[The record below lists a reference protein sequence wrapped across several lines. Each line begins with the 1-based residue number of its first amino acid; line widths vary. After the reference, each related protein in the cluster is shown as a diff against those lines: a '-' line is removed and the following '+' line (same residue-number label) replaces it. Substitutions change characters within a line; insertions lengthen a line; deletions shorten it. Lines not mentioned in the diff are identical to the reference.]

1 MSETSMLID
10 TDVYLPTPADI
21 AVAEIPRAF
30 GRNTVEGSLERTGLY
45 PAASRTASL
54 GAYAA
59 ARRAVDIVGSL
70 VLLILLSP
78 ILAAIAGAIALDSG
92 IPIIYRCERLG
103 RHGRRITVLKFRTMR
118 NGSHHHLADLLSAD
132 EMRALEYSQNRKLKN
147 DPRRTRVGSFL
158 RRSSLDELPQLL
170 NVLAGEMS
178 LIGPRPYFADELL
191 KRTEAGEILSMR
203 PGITGLWQT
212 NGRSDR
218 TFEERIAYDLDYVR
232 GAGVRMDVRIMA
244 QTLSAVFSGR
254 GAY

>member
-1 MSETSMLID
+1 MT
-10 TDVYLPTPADI
+10 
-21 AVAEIPRAF
+21 AE
-30 GRNTVEGSLERTGLY
+30 GLLERTGLY
-45 PAASRTASL
+45 PVASRRAASS

-59 ARRAVDIVGSL
+59 ARRVVDVIGSF
-70 VLLILLSP
+70 VLLVVLSP
-78 ILAAIAGAIALDSG
+78 VLLVIGVAIALDSG
-92 IPIIYRCERLG
+92 IPIIYRCERVG

-170 NVLAGEMS
+170 NVLAGDMS

-191 KRTEAGEILSMR
+191 HRVEAPEILSVR

-212 NGRSDR
+212 KGRSDR

-232 GAGVRMDVRIMA
+232 GAGVRMDA
-244 QTLSAVFSGR
+244 QIVARTLSAVFSGR

>member
-1 MSETSMLID
+1 MERIGA
-10 TDVYLPTPADI
+10 YP
-21 AVAEIPRAF
+21 VAS
-30 GRNTVEGSLERTGLY
+30 GRT
-45 PAASRTASL
+45 SL
-54 GAYAA
+54 GAYAG
-59 ARRAVDIVGSL
+59 ARRAADVLGAL
-70 VLLILLSP
+70 VLLVVLSP
-78 ILAAIAGAIALDSG
+78 VLLLIALAIALDSG

-132 EMRALEYSQNRKLKN
+132 EMRALEYSQNRKLRN
-147 DPRRTRVGSFL
+147 DPRRTRVGTLL

-170 NVLAGEMS
+170 NVLAGDMS

-191 KRTEAGEILSMR
+191 QRTEAREILSLR

-218 TFEERIAYDLDYVR
+218 TFEERIAYDLAYVR
-232 GAGVRMDVRIMA
+232 GVGIRMDARIIA
-244 QTLSAVFSGR
+244 RTLSAVFSGR

>member
-1 MSETSMLID
+1 MIFD
-10 TDVYLPTPADI
+10 TAVYLPTPAET
-21 AVAEIPRAF
+21 AVAETPRAF
-30 GRNTVEGSLERTGLY
+30 GHIISEESLERTGAY
-45 PAASRTASL
+45 PVASRRTSL

-59 ARRAVDIVGSL
+59 ARRAVDVVGSL

-78 ILAAIAGAIALDSG
+78 ILAAIAGAIAIDSG

-103 RHGRRITVLKFRTMR
+103 RDGQRITVLKFRTMR

-147 DPRRTRVGSFL
+147 DPRRTRVGSLL
-158 RRSSLDELPQLL
+158 RRTSLDELPQLL

-191 KRTEAGEILSMR
+191 HRVEAAEILRVR

-232 GAGVRMDVRIMA
+232 GAGLRMDTRIVA
-244 QTLSAVFSGR
+244 RTLSAVFSGR

>member
-1 MSETSMLID
+1 VDVIGSLIL
-10 TDVYLPTPADI
+10 VIVLSPVFLAI
-21 AVAEIPRAF
+21 AV
-30 GRNTVEGSLERTGLY
+30 
-45 PAASRTASL
+45 
-54 GAYAA
+54 
-59 ARRAVDIVGSL
+59 
-70 VLLILLSP
+70 
-78 ILAAIAGAIALDSG
+78 AIALDSG

-132 EMRALEYSQNRKLKN
+132 EMRALEYGQNRKLRN

-170 NVLAGEMS
+170 NVLVGDMS

-191 KRTEAGEILSMR
+191 QRPEAAEILGVR

-218 TFEERIAYDLDYVR
+218 TFEERVAYDVRYVR
-232 GAGVRMDVRIMA
+232 DAGIRVDARIA
-244 QTLSAVFSGR
+244 TRTLSAVFSGR

>member
-1 MSETSMLID
+1 MID
-10 TDVYLPTPADI
+10 TPVYLAIPAETGVADTPR
-21 AVAEIPRAF
+21 EF
-30 GRNTVEGSLERTGLY
+30 GHIDSEAPLERTGLY
-45 PAASRTASL
+45 PVASRRAQL

-59 ARRAVDIVGSL
+59 ARRALDVIGSF
-70 VLLILLSP
+70 VLLIVLSP
-78 ILAAIAGAIALDSG
+78 VLVVIAVAIAVDSG
-92 IPIIYRCERLG
+92 LPIIYRCERLG

-118 NGSHHHLADLLSAD
+118 NGSHHRLADLLSAD
-132 EMRALEYSQNRKLKN
+132 EMRALEYTQNRKLKN

-170 NVLAGEMS
+170 NVLAGDMS

-191 KRTEAGEILSMR
+191 QRPEAAEILSIR

-218 TFEERIAYDLDYVR
+218 TFEERIAYDVRYVR
-232 GAGVRMDVRIMA
+232 DAGVRMDARIVA
-244 QTLSAVFSGR
+244 RTLSAVFSGR